1 MGFVGRLEDLSLTD
15 IIQIMSL
22 GKRTGKLTLTR
33 RKQQALIVFLN
44 GGIVY
49 CRSSSVHETLGSILV
64 NRNLISEST
73 LLAALDRQQAEEG
86 TPLGAILVSMEAIK
100 QEVLDDL
107 IREQIKN
114 VLSELITWESGVF
127 QFETVELADGI
138 SAALDANEFL
148 VEEGLHAEEMVLE
161 LLTQLDEARF
171 EEGVLEDD
179 VDGAGPEQSET
190 TPEADKGPSV
200 PKARTKGFASL
211 KSIMSQLRSRPIT
224 FTGEITLMLLRYTAE
239 LVNRCV
245 LFAVTE
251 KSFMGIGQFGIEISG
266 ESADSRVRAIKI
278 PRGEPSVL
286 EDVATKREPYKGRLV
301 KSPWNNQLLQQLG
314 GRVPREVVA
323 APIIVNDEPV
333 AVIYGDNLPDETA
346 IGPTEGLELL
356 MIEAGLLLEKH
367 SLELQL
373 KDMQDEGEE

>member
-86 TPLGAILVSMEAIK
+86 TPLGAILVAMEAIK
-100 QEVLDDL
+100 EDTLNQL

-127 QFETVELADGI
+127 QFETVELAQGI

-171 EEGVLEDD
+171 EGGLAEDQAAE
-179 VDGAGPEQSET
+179 VREEEAEIVTKAEQ
-190 TPEADKGPSV
+190 GPSL

-239 LVNRCV
+239 LVNRSV
-245 LFAVTE
+245 LFAVTDT
-251 KSFMGIGQFGIEISG
+251 SFVGIGQFGIEITG
-266 ESADSRVRAIKI
+266 DSPDDRVRRIRI
-278 PRGEPSVL
+278 PRGEASVL
-286 EDVATKREPYKGRLV
+286 QEVAEKREPYKGRLV
-301 KSPWNNQLLQQLG
+301 KSQWNNYLLQQLG

-323 APIIVNDEPV
+323 APIIVSEVPV
-333 AVIYGDNLPDETA
+333 AVIYGDNLPEETA
-346 IGPTEGLELL
+346 IGPIEGLELL

-367 SLELQL
+367 KLELQL
-373 KDMQDEGEE
+373 KDMQEQEE